1 MTALCLQS
9 ADELRED
16 RATRNARSACQSTN
30 SGLLSS
36 AGIRLRHLNNVR
48 HFFRFVRERPDFEAI
63 EASLPARMAASAR
76 LVMLSTPGAPP
87 LTFRPFRCSPPVKPQ
102 MRGLQGRQRPQPK
115 MEDTMRVLT
124 QTELNRLT
132 RGELLALLLKIAQML
147 PDLADGSDQL
157 RAAHVNLQ
165 SIRKALSQMHK
176 PAMPKM

>member
-1 MTALCLQS
+1 
-9 ADELRED
+9 
-16 RATRNARSACQSTN
+16 
-30 SGLLSS
+30 
-36 AGIRLRHLNNVR
+36 
-48 HFFRFVRERPDFEAI
+48 
-63 EASLPARMAASAR
+63 
-76 LVMLSTPGAPP
+76 
-87 LTFRPFRCSPPVKPQ
+87 
-102 MRGLQGRQRPQPK
+102 
-115 MEDTMRVLT
+115 MRVLT